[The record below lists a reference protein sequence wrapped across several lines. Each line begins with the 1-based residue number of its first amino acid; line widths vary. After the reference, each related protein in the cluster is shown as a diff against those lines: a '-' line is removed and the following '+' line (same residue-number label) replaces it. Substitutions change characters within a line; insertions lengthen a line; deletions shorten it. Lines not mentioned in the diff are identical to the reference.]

1 MQSNKLKFGTIVV
14 ATDLSGAGSTALRYA
29 QMIARLYESTLL
41 VVVHAIDPVGYA
53 FPDGAPE
60 FAAADQAA
68 REELRKIEDETR
80 KQGIPVHSVMETGV
94 IYEQILQ
101 ATLDHHADLLVLG
114 TRAKTGIGR
123 AALGSIARQLLA
135 RATCPVLTV
144 PPDAEA
150 HMPWAGLW
158 RYVLVAT
165 DFSDASLLALGCA
178 HRIAHAQLVI
188 LHVPPCCNEQERG
201 DSLERL
207 RFLAPLNES
216 HTVPVEHIIAQ
227 GDAAALIAKNARK
240 FRADL
245 VVLGSPENELAEED
259 FQSSTVLRVISRVT
273 CPVLCVPS
281 AARAKHGVEVV
292 PEVCHQC

>member
-1 MQSNKLKFGTIVV
+1 MRTNKLKFGTIVV
-14 ATDLSGAGSTALRYA
+14 ATDLSGAASTALRYA
-29 QMIARLYESTLL
+29 QAIARLYESTL
-41 VVVHAIDPVGYA
+41 VIVHAIDPVGYA

-68 REELRKIEDETR
+68 REELRKIEEETR
-80 KQGIPVHSVMETGV
+80 REGIPVHSVMETGV
-94 IYEQILQ
+94 IYERILQ

-123 AALGSIARQLLA
+123 AALGTIARQLLA

-150 HMPWAGLW
+150 YMPWAGRW

-178 HRIAHAQLVI
+178 HRIAHAQLVT
-188 LHVPPCCNEQERG
+188 LHVPPECSEQEREG
-201 DSLERL
+201 SLERL
-207 RFLAPLNES
+207 RFLAPFNES

-227 GDAAALIAKNARK
+227 GNAAALIAENARK
-240 FRADL
+240 FGADL

-259 FQSSTVLRVISRVT
+259 LQSSTVLKVISSVT

-281 AARAKHGVEVV
+281 ARRAEHGVEAAQ
-292 PEVCHQC
+292 EVCYKC

>member
-1 MQSNKLKFGTIVV
+1 MQTNKLKFGTIVV
-14 ATDLSGAGSTALRYA
+14 ATDLSGAASTAVRYA
-29 QMIARLYESTLL
+29 QAIARLYESTL
-41 VVVHAIDPVGYA
+41 VIVHAIDPVGYA

-60 FAAADQAA
+60 FAAADHAA
-68 REELRKIEDETR
+68 REELRRIEEETR
-80 KQGIPVHSVMETGV
+80 LEGIPVHSVMETGV
-94 IYEQILQ
+94 IYERILQ

-123 AALGSIARQLLA
+123 AALGTIARQLLA

-150 HMPWAGLW
+150 HMPWAGRW

-178 HRIAHAQLVI
+178 HRIAHAQLVT
-188 LHVPPCCNEQERG
+188 LHIPTSCSERERE

-207 RFLAPLNES
+207 RFLAPFNES
-216 HTVPVEHIIAQ
+216 HTVPVEHVIAE
-227 GDAAALIAKNARK
+227 GDAAALIAENARK
-240 FRADL
+240 FGTDL
-245 VVLGSPENELAEED
+245 IVLGSPENELAEED
-259 FQSSTVLRVISRVT
+259 FQSSTVLRVISSVT

-281 AARAKHGVEVV
+281 ARRALHGVEAVQ
-292 PEVCHQC
+292 EVFYRC

>member
-1 MQSNKLKFGTIVV
+1 MV
-14 ATDLSGAGSTALRYA
+14 ATDLSGAASTAVRYA
-29 QMIARLYESTLL
+29 QAIARLYESTL
-41 VVVHAIDPVGYA
+41 VIVHAIDPVGYA

-60 FAAADQAA
+60 FAAADHAA
-68 REELRKIEDETR
+68 REELRKIEEETR

-94 IYEQILQ
+94 IYERILQ
-101 ATLDHHADLLVLG
+101 ATIDHKADLLVLG

-123 AALGSIARQLLA
+123 AALGTIARQLLA
-135 RATCPVLTV
+135 RATCPILTV
-144 PPDAEA
+144 PPDAEVY
-150 HMPWAGLW
+150 MPWAGRW

-178 HRIAHAQLVI
+178 HRIAHAQLVT
-188 LHVPPCCNEQERG
+188 LHVPTGSDEQERE

-207 RFLAPLNES
+207 RFLAPFNES

-227 GDAAALIAKNARK
+227 GDAAALIPENAWK
-240 FRADL
+240 FGADL

-259 FQSSTVLRVISRVT
+259 FQSSTVLQVISSVT

-281 AARAKHGVEVV
+281 ARRAEYGMEAVQEFCYRK
-292 PEVCHQC
+292 